1 MGDTP
6 QWDEI
11 AIVMT
16 VSALAAYS
24 VTWIVKAAARQ
35 KEDGSPWWLRAV
47 SVLSG
52 AGAGMA
58 VGGWPWGLV
67 AGFGAGSM
75 TTAVVGV
82 IKKRLKEKAEKLGE

>member
-1 MGDTP
+1 MEAIP
-6 QWDEI
+6 KWDEI
-11 AIVMT
+11 AVVIMVA
-16 VSALAAYS
+16 ALAAYS

-35 KEDGSPWWLRAV
+35 KEDSSPWWLRAV

-67 AGFGAGSM
+67 AGFGAGSL
-75 TTAVVGV
+75 TTALVGV
-82 IKKRLKEKAEKLGE
+82 IKRRLKAKAEKLES